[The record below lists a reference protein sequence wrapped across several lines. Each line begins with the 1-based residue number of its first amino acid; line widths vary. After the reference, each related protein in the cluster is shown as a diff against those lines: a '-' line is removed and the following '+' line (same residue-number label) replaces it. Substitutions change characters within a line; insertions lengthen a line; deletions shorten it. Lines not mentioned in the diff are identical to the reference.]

1 VNDLFQRTLAYTEA
15 DFYCYIN
22 CDIIVLDD
30 FCQTLKILYQ
40 KNVKNKTDSIFACG
54 QRWDSDSIS
63 EVINFQEFSDEKILS
78 IAKQTGRMHE
88 PTGIDYFIFQK
99 RTFSN
104 MPDLLIARAVFDNL
118 IVGHA
123 VMNNNIDD
131 YDVSSMCTV
140 IHQNH
145 KYGQQED
152 ITDLSVLKSKF
163 KDDFKF
169 NQKAISYGWGPMRFT
184 SDCKKIS

>member
-1 VNDLFQRTLAYTEA
+1 
-15 DFYCYIN
+15 
-22 CDIIVLDD
+22 
-30 FCQTLKILYQ
+30 
-40 KNVKNKTDSIFACG
+40 
-54 QRWDSDSIS
+54 
-63 EVINFQEFSDEKILS
+63 
-78 IAKQTGRMHE
+78 
-88 PTGIDYFIFQK
+88 
-99 RTFSN
+99 

-123 VMNNNIDD
+123 VMNNKIDE

-152 ITDLSVLKSKF
+152 ITDVSVLKSKF

-169 NQKAISYGWGPMRFT
+169 NQKAIGYG
-184 SDCKKIS
+184 IHL